1 MIKTADT
8 VFPYLTSILSG
19 HMTPEFAADQAEA
32 AVNALCNK
40 DEQTSEGPSE
50 EGRMRY
56 RSPWPRGIFAA
67 ASQR

>member
-19 HMTPEFAADQAEA
+19 RMTPEFAADQAEA
-32 AVNALCNK
+32 TVNALWNK

-50 EGRMRY
+50 EG
-56 RSPWPRGIFAA
+56 
-67 ASQR
+67 

>member
-19 HMTPEFAADQAEA
+19 RLTPEFAADQAEA
-32 AVNALCNK
+32 AVNALWNK

-50 EGRMRY
+50 EG
-56 RSPWPRGIFAA
+56 
-67 ASQR
+67 